1 MKLVY
6 IYHSLAYKGGLE
18 RIFCDKMNYLVRN
31 YSYDITFITYEQG
44 EHPMS
49 YVLDD
54 RIKVID
60 LNTRFVTLFKY
71 NVISRFFKS
80 ISLKRLLKRRLAETL
95 ENEKPDIVVCA
106 TYEFYISECILD
118 LPYNFI
124 VESHLCMNAVLSSK
138 LHNNFFVSSAAKLF
152 DLWHFSK
159 INKAKMIVTLTE
171 ADKKD
176 WEKHVSTDILVIP
189 NMVTLYPD
197 KITPYIER
205 PKRIICAGRLD
216 EQKGFDYLIE
226 AWTLIA
232 DKYPDW
238 KIDIFGHGDLKDAL
252 NKMIA
257 NHKLE
262 KQIEIHN
269 PTDRIYEE
277 YMNSSIYVMSSRYEG
292 LPLVLI
298 EAMSCGLPCVSFNC
312 PNGPSEIIS
321 HGEDG
326 LIAPMGNIQELAK
339 SIEWMI
345 VNKQAREAMSIAAR
359 NNARRYHENAIMP
372 RWIELFNKIK

>member
-31 YSYDITFITYEQG
+31 CSYDITFITYEQG
-44 EHPMS
+44 NHPLS
-49 YVLDD
+49 YNIDD

-60 LNTRFVTLFKY
+60 LDTRFVTLFKY
-71 NVISRFFKS
+71 NVLLRFFKS
-80 ISLKRLLKRRLAETL
+80 ISLKRLLIKRLAETL
-95 ENEKPDIVVCA
+95 KNEKPDLVVCA

-118 LPYNFI
+118 LPFNFI
-124 VESHLCMNAVLSSK
+124 VESHLCMNAVLSSR
-138 LHNNFFVSSAAKLF
+138 LHNNFLVSSVAKLF

-159 INKAKMIVTLTE
+159 INKAKMLVTLTE

-176 WEKHVSTDILVIP
+176 WGKHVSTDIMVIP
-189 NMVTLYPD
+189 NMVTWYPD
-197 KITPYIER
+197 IITPYNER

-216 EQKGFDYLIE
+216 KQKGFDYLIE
-226 AWTLIA
+226 AWALIA
-232 DKYPDW
+232 KKYPDW

-257 NHKLE
+257 NRKLE
-262 KQIEIHN
+262 NQMEIHN
-269 PTDRIYEE
+269 PTDRIYDE
-277 YMNSSIYVMSSRYEG
+277 YMNSSLYVMSSRYEG

-321 HGEDG
+321 NGEDG
-326 LIAPMGNIQELAK
+326 LIVPFGNISELAK

-345 VNKQAREAMSIAAR
+345 TNKRGREAMSNTAR
-359 NNARRYHENAIMP
+359 TNARKYHENTIMP
-372 RWIELFNKIK
+372 RWIELFNKVK